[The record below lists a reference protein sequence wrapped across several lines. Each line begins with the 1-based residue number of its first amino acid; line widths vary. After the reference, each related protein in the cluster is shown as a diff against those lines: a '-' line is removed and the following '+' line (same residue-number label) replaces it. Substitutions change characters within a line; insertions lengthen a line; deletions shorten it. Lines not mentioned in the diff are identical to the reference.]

1 MIIDGKEEY
10 VMTIVM
16 AAGKGTRMKTNKS
29 KVVHKIYDK
38 ELVRRV
44 VELAKKVGS
53 DEIVTVVGHLREQ
66 VEAVLGD
73 SVKYA
78 IQEELLG
85 TGHAVMQAKEYLKG
99 KKGKVVVLNGDVPI
113 IRQETLEN
121 LITKSIKNKEYGTL
135 LTAIYENP
143 TGYGRIV
150 RDEGGNIKEIVEE
163 KDADPLQ
170 KRIREINSGVYCFDI
185 EELLNSLDFIKPN
198 NVQSEYYLTDVIK
211 IMNDKGLKTGAVIV
225 EDNTEI
231 LGVNDRAQLELLTR
245 VFRMRI
251 NAEHMKNGVTIED
264 SNGTYIYDDVKI
276 GRDTVIHPNTT
287 IKSGVVIGENCE
299 IGPNAYIRENCIIG
313 NNAKV
318 GSFVE
323 LKNVKIG
330 DNTKVPHLTYLGD
343 CEIGKNSNVGC
354 GTITCNY
361 DGKKKHKT
369 IIGDNA
375 FIGSNVNFIAP
386 VTLGDNVLIAAGS
399 TITDDVPSNNM
410 GIARERQINKI
421 KKVKKDEE

>member
-264 SNGTYIYDDVKI
+264 SNGTYIYDDVTI

-299 IGPNAYIRENCIIG
+299 IGPNAYIRENCTIG

-399 TITDDVPSNNM
+399 TITDNVPSNNM
-410 GIARERQINKI
+410 GIARERQTNKER
-421 KKVKKDEE
+421 KNK